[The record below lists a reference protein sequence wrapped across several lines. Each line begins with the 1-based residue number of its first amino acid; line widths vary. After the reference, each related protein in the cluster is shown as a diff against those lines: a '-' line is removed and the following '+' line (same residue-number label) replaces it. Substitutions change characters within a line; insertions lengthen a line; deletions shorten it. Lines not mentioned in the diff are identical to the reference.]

1 MPKYAEMLNTLEDT
15 VQLDKHLLARWKARV
30 AALRA
35 ARARDKVE
43 SFEGQM
49 TLAREFKMVM
59 PLRAARLPIPL
70 RGVLSDVMPIPPARV
85 TRCLRC
91 GGDLADDG
99 HCTSGR
105 WVWAKV
111 NGRYQDTRC
120 QAVWPV

>member
-85 TRCLRC
+85 KRCLRC
-91 GGDLADDG
+91 GGDLSDDG

-105 WVWAKV
+105 WVWARV

-120 QAVWPV
+120 KAVWPK

>member
-1 MPKYAEMLNTLEDT
+1 MPVARDMLDTMEDR
-15 VQLDKHLLARWKARV
+15 VQLDQHLLERWKKRVRALADAR
-30 AALRA
+30 R
-35 ARARDKVE
+35 RDRVV

-49 TLAREFKMVM
+49 TLAREFRMVM

-85 TRCLRC
+85 KRCLRC
-91 GGDLADDG
+91 GGDLSDDG

-105 WVWAKV
+105 YVWAKV
-111 NGRYQDTRC
+111 KGRYQNTRC